1 MTAKR
6 GYYSLV
12 QFCPDP
18 SRAEAVNVGVLLF
31 CPEEQFIGVR
41 TAAGNRRA
49 ARLVGQTGIDSAS
62 LNAAKTAIE
71 RRLEVDREGFQT
83 LEDLQR
89 FVDTRANVLKLTDP
103 RPVKVFAPDEDLR
116 KLFEQLVGGSARRKQ
131 AMAFPP
137 PELQH
142 VFQELEKQG
151 RARLN
156 WNVEIPVV
164 RRGLRI
170 PYAYRNGVWNL
181 VRPRVFSNDEGP
193 AIGQA
198 QQLAVDGDLL
208 RRHGADK
215 EGEKRLVVLTAF
227 ETGENVVDLENRLVD
242 LFREYEVTTVRQH
255 DVPEFLTQVKQ
266 QAHPVEQQPH

>member
-6 GYYSLV
+6 GYYSLI

-18 SRAEAVNVGVLLF
+18 SRAEAVNLGVLLF
-31 CPEEQFIGVR
+31 CPEARFIAAR
-41 TAAGNRRA
+41 TAAGNQRA
-49 ARLVGQTGIDSAS
+49 TRLVGRTAIDSAS
-62 LNAAKTAIE
+62 LNAAKRAIE

-83 LEDLQR
+83 LQDLQH
-89 FVDTRANVLKLTDP
+89 FVDTRANVLKLTAP
-103 RPVKVFAPDEDLR
+103 RPVKVFDPEEDLR
-116 KLFEQLVGGSARRKQ
+116 KLFEELVGGLARRKLP
-131 AMAFPP
+131 AAFPP
-137 PELQH
+137 ELSD
-142 VFQELEKQG
+142 VFHRLEHQN

-156 WNVEIPVV
+156 WNVEIPIV

-181 VRPRVFSNDEGP
+181 VRPKVFSNDEGP

-208 RRHGADK
+208 RRHGTDD

-227 ETGENVVDLENRLVD
+227 EPGENVADLENRVAD
-242 LFREYEVTTVRQH
+242 LFREYKVEAVRQR
-255 DVPEFLTQVKQ
+255 DVPEFLTEVEQ
-266 QAHPVEQQPH
+266 QAH